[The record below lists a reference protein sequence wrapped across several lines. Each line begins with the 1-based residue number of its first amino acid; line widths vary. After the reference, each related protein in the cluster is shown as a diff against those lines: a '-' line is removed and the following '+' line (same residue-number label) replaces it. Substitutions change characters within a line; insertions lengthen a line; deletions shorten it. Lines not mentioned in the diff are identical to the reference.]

1 MSLGLSARLRRL
13 RAPALGASGAP
24 EPLADA
30 IAAPVPDGL
39 PSGQADSGR
48 ASLTERLRRM
58 TPGWGGGRPEGAPND
73 QALAESVGAKVLC
86 PGVLLVERRLDPR
99 RRHGR
104 VLLGALEE
112 PRLLPLPPG
121 CAVTDGSAPWLCLD
135 TETSGLAGGTG
146 TWAFLTG
153 ILRQLDGGWVLRQY
167 LLTRLDA
174 EPGYLEAVAQDL
186 GGAVRLLTYNGRA
199 FDVPLLATRFRLAGL
214 ADPLIGVPHLDLLGP
229 VRCAFGRAWPECR
242 LATAECRLLGLQ
254 RRNDLPGSAA
264 PLAWLGWLRRGEM
277 APLTGVLRHNRLDL
291 CSLAGLLPRMDAVYA
306 DPASQGADARAVA
319 AAHRKQGRLDLA
331 LGILDRERGSL
342 EPAGLLDLAALYRR
356 TGQWDRSVDIWES
369 LEAAGDVQAR
379 AALARYHEHRSRDL
393 ERALTLTKAL
403 PFGEDRERRR
413 ARLLAK
419 CARVAA
425 CR

>member
-1 MSLGLSARLRRL
+1 MSPGLEARLRRL
-13 RAPALGASGAP
+13 RAPALGPSGIP
-24 EPLADA
+24 DPLADPLA
-30 IAAPVPDGL
+30 GPPPDG
-39 PSGQADSGR
+39 PPAGQADRGR
-48 ASLTERLRRM
+48 VSLAERLRRA
-58 TPGWGGGRPEGAPND
+58 TPGRGGGRPAGAPSD
-73 QALAESVGAKVLC
+73 QALAECVGAHVLC

-104 VLLGALEE
+104 VLLGTLEE

-153 ILRQLDGGWVLRQY
+153 VLRQLEVGWVLRQY

-174 EPGYLEAVAQDL
+174 EPGYLEAVAQEL

-199 FDVPLLATRFRLAGL
+199 FDVPLLTSRFRLAGL
-214 ADPLIGVPHLDLLGP
+214 PDPLVGIPHLDLLGP
-229 VRCAFGRAWPECR
+229 VRRAFARAWPDCR
-242 LATAECRLLGLQ
+242 LVTAELRLLGLQ
-254 RRNDLPGSAA
+254 RQDDLPGSAA

-277 APLTGVLRHNRLDL
+277 APLIGVLRHNRLDL

-306 DPASQGADARAVA
+306 DPASQGADVRAVA
-319 AAHRKQGRLDLA
+319 ADHSKQGRLDLA
-331 LGILDRERGSL
+331 LGILAREGASL
-342 EPAGLLDLAALYRR
+342 GPVGLLDLAALYRR
-356 TGQWDRSVDIWES
+356 TGQWTRSVAIWES
-369 LEAAGDVQAR
+369 LEAAGDLQAR

-393 ERALTLTKAL
+393 ERALTLTEAL

-413 ARLLAK
+413 ARLLVK
-419 CARVAA
+419 RARQ
-425 CR
+425 CP